1 MNRGMDLYNLATE
14 FYNRLGLS
22 NTIRMAQIY
31 CFIGEWHEI
40 SGNKE
45 LVTEYFKRAV
55 EIEGKTLTTRQPPL
69 LSYRKV

>member
-22 NTIRMAQIY
+22 NTIRMVRIN

-40 SGNKE
+40 FGNKE

-55 EIEGKTLTTRQPPL
+55 EIEGKTLTPCQPPL